1 MLNRIR
7 KMREKKGFTLVELI
21 VVIAIIAI
29 LTAVI
34 VPLVGRYAA
43 QATYSTVQDAA
54 KTISTSTSTVV
65 ADATMMGTVI
75 PDAIF
80 GGWKTGDALEFT
92 DTIPTQGSFNTKL
105 EAALETAVP
114 NGAVF
119 RISIKGNAVEGVMY
133 STSLTAEEDSVA
145 LLVGAD
151 VDDDGNFE
159 EAHTLSDNPVGV
171 AGNYSVFA

>member
-7 KMREKKGFTLVELI
+7 RMREKKGFTLVELI

-43 QATYSTVQDAA
+43 QATYSTLQDAA
-54 KTISTSTSTVV
+54 KTVSNSAATAI

-75 PDAIF
+75 PDTNF
-80 GGWKTGDALEFT
+80 TGSKTGGSLSLTGAPGNGDF
-92 DTIPTQGSFNTKL
+92 DTKFINEL
-105 EAALETAVP
+105 EAAIP

-119 RISIKGNAVEGVMY
+119 YVEISGNTVAGVIY
-133 STSLTAEEDSVA
+133 ATDSSITESNIASITATADSNFNDAYTNGSGVA
-145 LLVGAD
+145 I
-151 VDDDGNFE
+151 
-159 EAHTLSDNPVGV
+159 GV
-171 AGNYSVFA
+171 AGNKIP